1 MHTCHLPRSW
11 GKPLLLFV
19 ATLFLLPQ
27 LLQAQWNAS
36 IGAQSGNKG
45 TQALA
50 FLPNEIW
57 IHAGDS
63 ITWTFATDEPHT
75 LTFLTENQVRNPF
88 SVGCPGYSPDN
99 SPFDGSACVSTP
111 PMFNGQTFTVIFP
124 TTGNF
129 KFACL
134 FHENM
139 TGAVHVLAASES
151 LPHDQAF
158 YDNEDKLD
166 RRALITKQ
174 DYTGHLVG
182 HGAGNDV
189 IAGVGRVIA
198 TTGGKHTVSI
208 LRFMQKRVR
217 IHVGDTVEWGN
228 DDPITPHT
236 ITFGVEPE
244 NPIPPSANVTVD
256 SDGARHGVINSS
268 ADSVHSGF
276 IQAAPEDRIGLPQ
289 SSLGVTRFRVTFTKR
304 GTYRYICA
312 LHDTLGMVG
321 TVVVLP

>member
-19 ATLFLLPQ
+19 ATLLLLPQ
-27 LLQAQWNAS
+27 LLHAQWNAS

-63 ITWTFATDEPHT
+63 ITWNFATDEPHT

-111 PMFNGQTFTVIFP
+111 PMFKGQTFTVIFP
-124 TTGNF
+124 ATGNF

-158 YDNEDKLD
+158 YDNEAKLD

-174 DYTGHLVG
+174 DHTGHLTG

-189 IAGVGRVIA
+189 IAGAGRVIA

-208 LRFMQKRVR
+208 LRFMQKRVT

-236 ITFGVEPE
+236 ITFGVEPA
-244 NPIPPSANVTVD
+244 NPIPPSANVTLD

-289 SSLGVTRFRVTFTKR
+289 SSLGVTRFRITFTKR
-304 GTYRYICA
+304 GSYRYICA